1 MASDTVVLERTD
13 AVQFRQGSTDEGVDF
28 REGLAGAEEF
38 HEPLVGLDD
47 LASGARGA
55 GDVLGFSDEHRGM
68 VQKLDTRHVGE
79 IRRAAV
85 VNISIEASQAALVA

>member
-1 MASDTVVLERTD
+1 MASDAVVLERTD
-13 AVQFRQGSTDEGVDF
+13 AVQFRQRPTHEGVDF
-28 REGLAGAEEF
+28 SEGLAGAEKLY
-38 HEPLVGLDD
+38 EPLVGLDD
-47 LASGARGA
+47 LASGEGGA
-55 GDVLGFSDEHRGM
+55 GDVFFFGDEHRGM